1 MAKTLFNIRRE
12 TELMEKLRASD
23 PTGKWISDFVHSDNP
38 KFAGKSKK
46 ERIRMALGAS
56 YGAKNEAKDSREY
69 DYEGDMAK
77 SQLRAIIANAQQV
90 HDMLEDNTNMAEWVQ
105 SKITLAADYIST
117 VADYM
122 MAEVKEEFELDE
134 AIKLGAK
141 VMIHAP
147 GKSYHG
153 KTGRVGEI
161 RHGAFKGAAKTYT
174 VDHDSGSIQLDK
186 KNIKLQ
192 SEEVQIDEL
201 ALKPEHRAAIRR
213 LRPSGEHSKTMLTHD
228 SGKQIHVTREGDK
241 VHLVTHEIG
250 AGTGKK
256 TTMNYSHFDESAWG
270 QNKLANLQAA
280 HARHSEKAIAANKAG
295 DHEAVKVHMRKM
307 NMVKNQMNK
316 IKQNEDVKLDES
328 KHRVSVTV
336 SQPDHTMVTK
346 RKEQQQKFVRV
357 SGDREGAVAR
367 AQQHFKKQGYRVHGA
382 EYVGAVNEHLDLD
395 EAGGMKSAAL
405 VKAMLRK
412 QKHSATLPPEKQ
424 EKQRQ
429 EYQDKK
435 QNEDY
440 YVKVNNALKTTPS
453 GAHIMKFPT
462 RDRAEQ
468 HAKDHKK
475 RNPSHQV
482 SVTNVATSNAA
493 VWHGGT
499 RTRPYAMAEDT
510 DVNEMSNVVFDNSGE
525 RQGVTAGSIK
535 ATSSVK
541 PAHLIKPEKDAA
553 SRARSLK
560 HKEKKMKTEAKSL
573 YDRHQELRKK
583 SGLPDP
589 SHYLKLAK
597 QKQAEI
603 DAMKADQGSTERL
616 HTAAPEPHPGAQKT
630 FTALRNK

>member
-1 MAKTLFNIRRE
+1 
-12 TELMEKLRASD
+12 
-23 PTGKWISDFVHSDNP
+23 
-38 KFAGKSKK
+38 
-46 ERIRMALGAS
+46 
-56 YGAKNEAKDSREY
+56 
-69 DYEGDMAK
+69 
-77 SQLRAIIANAQQV
+77 
-90 HDMLEDNTNMAEWVQ
+90 MLDDNTNMAEWVQ

-117 VADYM
+117 IADYM

-141 VMIHAP
+141 VTIHAP

-153 KTGRVGEI
+153 KVGHVGEI

-174 VDHDSGSIQLDK
+174 VDHDGGSIQLDK

-192 SEEVQIDEL
+192 SEEVQIDE
-201 ALKPEHRAAIRR
+201 
-213 LRPSGEHSKTMLTHD
+213 SSW
-228 SGKQIHVTREGDK
+228 GKD
-241 VHLVTHEIG
+241 
-250 AGTGKK
+250 
-256 TTMNYSHFDESAWG
+256 
-270 QNKLANLQAA
+270 KLANLQAA

-295 DHEAVKVHMRKM
+295 DHEAVKVHMSKM

-316 IKQNEDVKLDES
+316 IKQNEDVKLDE
-328 KHRVSVTV
+328 
-336 SQPDHTMVTK
+336 
-346 RKEQQQKFVRV
+346 
-357 SGDREGAVAR
+357 
-367 AQQHFKKQGYRVHGA
+367 
-382 EYVGAVNEHLDLD
+382 
-395 EAGGMKSAAL
+395 AGGMKSAAL
-405 VKAMLRK
+405 VKAMQRK
-412 QKHSATLPPEKQ
+412 QKQTAAMSPEKQ

-453 GAHIMKFPT
+453 GAHVMKFPT

-475 RNPSHQV
+475 RNPNHQV

-499 RTRPYAMAEDT
+499 RTRPYAMAEDS
-510 DVNEMSNVVFDNSGE
+510 DVNEMSNVVFDNTGQSV
-525 RQGVTAGSIK
+525 GVSAGSMQQSG
-535 ATSSVK
+535 AVK
-541 PAHLIKPEKDAA
+541 PVLIKPEKDAQA
-553 SRARSLK
+553 RARSLK

-583 SGLPDP
+583 NGLPDP

-603 DAMKADQGSTERL
+603 DAMKTDQGSTERL
-616 HTAAPEPHPGAQKT
+616 HTIAPEPHPGAQKS
-630 FTALRNK
+630 FTALRNKR

>member
-1 MAKTLFNIRRE
+1 MAKTLFDIRE
-12 TELMEKLRASD
+12 EAELMEKLRASD

-46 ERIRMALGAS
+46 ERIRMALGAA
-56 YGAKNEAKDSREY
+56 YGAK
-69 DYEGDMAK
+69 
-77 SQLRAIIANAQQV
+77 
-90 HDMLEDNTNMAEWVQ
+90 
-105 SKITLAADYIST
+105 
-117 VADYM
+117 
-122 MAEVKEEFELDE
+122 KEEVELDE
-134 AIKLGAK
+134 AIKLNSK
-141 VMIHAP
+141 VVIHAP

-153 KTGRVGEI
+153 KVGHVGEI
-161 RHGAFKGAAKTYT
+161 RHGAFKGAPKTYT
-174 VDHDSGSIQLDK
+174 VDHEGGSTQLDK
-186 KNIKLQ
+186 KNIKLHK
-192 SEEVQIDEL
+192 EETEIDE
-201 ALKPEHRAAIRR
+201 A
-213 LRPSGEHSKTMLTHD
+213 
-228 SGKQIHVTREGDK
+228 
-241 VHLVTHEIG
+241 
-250 AGTGKK
+250 
-256 TTMNYSHFDESAWG
+256 AWG
-270 QNKLANLQAA
+270 NDKLANLQAA
-280 HARHSEKAIAANKAG
+280 HARHSEKAIQANKVG
-295 DHEAVKVHMRKM
+295 DHEAVKVHMSKM
-307 NMVKNQMNK
+307 NSIKNQMNK
-316 IKQNEDVKLDES
+316 IKQNEDV
-328 KHRVSVTV
+328 
-336 SQPDHTMVTK
+336 
-346 RKEQQQKFVRV
+346 
-357 SGDREGAVAR
+357 
-367 AQQHFKKQGYRVHGA
+367 
-382 EYVGAVNEHLDLD
+382 NLD

-405 VKAMLRK
+405 VKAMQRK
-412 QKHSATLPPEKQ
+412 QKHTAAMSPEKQ
-424 EKQRQ
+424 QKQRQ

-499 RTRPYAMAEDT
+499 RTRPYAMAEDA
-510 DVNEMSNVVFDNSGE
+510 VNEMSNVVFDNSGDM
-525 RQGVTAGSIK
+525 QGVTAGSIK
-535 ATSSVK
+535 AGAGAR

-553 SRARSLK
+553 ARARSLK

-630 FTALRNK
+630 FTALRNKT